1 MTQQPFILLIM
12 SPPLDSG
19 GKDLCSRSNARCLA
33 PIFHHKA
40 SGGGSLELPT
50 WPYSSPF
57 PYRFPCLLSFPLP
70 TAFLSLTKCNSW
82 ILHFADGRVFC
93 LPHFSCLCP
102 TAWCLPRSSSQPL
115 ICLPLSWQP
124 SSLFP
129 ACLLLFSSPAI
140 TEAALKGTISTVKT
154 EGNSKILP
162 SNPSS
167 SNKFHQTFV

>member
-1 MTQQPFILLIM
+1 M

-40 SGGGSLELPT
+40 GSCGSPELPT

-82 ILHFADGRVFC
+82 ILHFADGRLFC

-102 TAWCLPRSSSQPL
+102 TTWCFSRSSSQPL
-115 ICLPLSWQP
+115 ICLPPSRPAQPVLPLPCLPPFVLQP
-124 SSLFP
+124 SHHGS
-129 ACLLLFSSPAI
+129 CSQ
-140 TEAALKGTISTVKT
+140 GTVSTVKT

-167 SNKFHQTFV
+167 SNKFHQTFIWLYPIL